1 MSYATP
7 QALRAAL
14 ASIARPG
21 WKCGVYFQ
29 RTLAAHRIVPSK
41 QPRGHSDP
49 LKVVA
54 AAALGAG
61 PQAPHRPGEHRGRHA
76 GRSESNTRL
85 LATAPQSKD
94 SGRC

>member
-29 RTLAAHRIVPSK
+29 RTLATHRIVPSK
-41 QPRGHSDP
+41 QPI
-49 LKVVA
+49 
-54 AAALGAG
+54 
-61 PQAPHRPGEHRGRHA
+61 
-76 GRSESNTRL
+76 L
-85 LATAPQSKD
+85 L
-94 SGRC
+94 